1 MTSKS
6 VFQNTFTLR
15 KSRVAN
21 YVDVINIAIT
31 LVETTF
37 KDIIKVKRIK
47 MYYPATFISIS

>member
-6 VFQNTFTLR
+6 VFRNAFTLR

-21 YVDVINIAIT
+21 YVDVIKIAIT

-47 MYYPATFISIS
+47 MYYPAAFISVS